1 MHDRTNN
8 FSDTSSSN
16 SEQRKHDHPQWV
28 IKYLELAD
36 TALGQ
41 KKGEPDQA
49 A

>member
-8 FSDTSSSN
+8 SADTSSNS

-28 IKYLELAD
+28 NKYLDLAD
-36 TALGQ
+36 AALQ
-41 KKGEPDQA
+41 EKKDERDQA